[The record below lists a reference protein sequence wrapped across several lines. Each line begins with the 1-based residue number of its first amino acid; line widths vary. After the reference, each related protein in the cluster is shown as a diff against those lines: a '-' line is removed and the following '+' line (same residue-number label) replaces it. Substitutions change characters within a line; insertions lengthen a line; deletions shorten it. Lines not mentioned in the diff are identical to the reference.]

1 MKKYSKLNFLTC
13 QMILGVFLSAAQVQ
27 ISVAQP
33 VISVTESV
41 DAIIQDAKMHGFA
54 PGKLKS
60 MKKKDLKI
68 HQPYTGHTEAIGYA
82 GKGGTKILFYH
93 TNQTWDHFDDGIKI
107 WDVATQLAENL
118 GMSRFIQSGFH
129 NSTQRSSS
137 TYFLNMAMTTKS
149 GEFYALLTFSEFEGK
164 LLYGL
169 YIMPQTGTEEWNDTS
184 EDILR
189 SQIMARH

>member
-13 QMILGVFLSAAQVQ
+13 QIILGAFLSMVQVQ

-33 VISVTESV
+33 VISVAESV
-41 DAIIQDAKMHGFA
+41 AAIIRDAKMIGVA

-68 HQPYTGHTEAIGYA
+68 HQPYTGHTEAVGYA
-82 GKGGTKILFYH
+82 GKDGTKILFYY

-137 TYFLNMAMTTKS
+137 TYFLNMSMTTKS

-189 SQIMARH
+189 SQMMARH

>member
-13 QMILGVFLSAAQVQ
+13 QIILGVFLSAVQVQ

-33 VISVTESV
+33 VMSVSESV
-41 DAIIQDAKMHGFA
+41 GLIIRDAEMLGFA

-60 MKKKDLKI
+60 MKKKDLQI
-68 HQPYTGHTEAIGYA
+68 HEPYTGFTEAIGYA
-82 GKGGTKILFYH
+82 SKGGTRILFYH

-118 GMSRFIQSGFH
+118 GMSRFIQSGLH
-129 NSTQRSSS
+129 NSTQSSS
-137 TYFLNMAMTTKS
+137 PTYFLNMSMTNKG

-169 YIMPQTGTEEWNDTS
+169 YIMPQTGTEEWKDTS

-189 SQIMARH
+189 NQMMARH